1 MTAIKKQP
9 AVKQPTTEASS
20 AEASSA
26 EHTKSDAA
34 YVPNVD
40 IVEQADSLT
49 LLVDLPG
56 SSADAIDVDYNNGL
70 LSIYAKVAPRHGA
83 NGVEYLNQK
92 YGVGDFY
99 RTFQVSEDIDP
110 KAISADYKNG
120 VLQLRL
126 PKAEAVK
133 PRKIAVN

>member
-1 MTAIKKQP
+1 MAATKTQP
-9 AVKQPTTEASS
+9 PVKQASS
-20 AEASSA
+20 EATSA

-34 YVPNVD
+34 FVPNVD

-56 SSADAIDVDYNNGL
+56 TTAEAIDVDYNNGL
-70 LSIYAKVAPRHGA
+70 LAIYAKVAPRHGE
-83 NGVEYLNQK
+83 NGVEFLNQE

-99 RTFQVSEDIDP
+99 RTFQVSEDIDA
-110 KAISADYKNG
+110 KAITADYKNG

>member
-1 MTAIKKQP
+1 
-9 AVKQPTTEASS
+9 
-20 AEASSA
+20 
-26 EHTKSDAA
+26 
-34 YVPNVD
+34 VPNVE

-49 LLVDLPG
+49 LLVDVPG
-56 SSADAIDVDYNNGL
+56 TTAEAIDVDYNNGL
-70 LSIYAKVAPRHGA
+70 LAIYAKVAPRHGE
-83 NGVEYLNQK
+83 NGVEFLNQE

-99 RTFQVSEDIDP
+99 RTFQVSEDIDA
-110 KAISADYKNG
+110 KAITADYKNG